1 MALFPVALSDR
12 NYPRTLRISCVVT
25 KIMPKLVDHKVNI
38 MLTLAGE
45 SITGVSSITGTV
57 EAVRYVSASGK
68 LAASSVVVGAFIHIC
83 VCYQRI
89 VTALDLTNQAY

>member
-45 SITGVSSITGTV
+45 SITGVSSITGRLQLKLSGTLV
-57 EAVRYVSASGK
+57 QVANWLHPPLLSAH
-68 LAASSVVVGAFIHIC
+68 SSTSVC
-83 VCYQRI
+83 VI
-89 VTALDLTNQAY
+89 KE